1 MGLHEFTIISYLFFQ
16 LGYSKR
22 REEIQRGIEIDV
34 DGSSWHFLPADW
46 ETAGTSNRNSR
57 YRGYRGFARQ
67 PRCIAG
73 TIKIF
78 CKRKRKKNLLFLPY
92 NMAVMAAHR
101 PQPTSLEKGPL
112 RLTSSKE
119 ELTWQL
125 PMEDISFAIHYS
137 HYSHYSHFRYCYLS
151 MALWV
156 PGAQDISWGH
166 TWSPDPCFAPSITR
180 VLGTWNV
187 SKSNMDTAVLV
198 SKEVS
203 SYDVRVFIDI
213 FISDSNLSSRGEVYF
228 MKIKRSTLRSLIA
241 RLAV

>member
-92 NMAVMAAHR
+92 NMAAVQNFYYVEIGKNFLR
-101 PQPTSLEKGPL
+101 PPCTCNCIGSFNETSLYVAYL
-112 RLTSSKE
+112 WTTLTF
-119 ELTWQL
+119 LQL
-125 PMEDISFAIHYS
+125 SA
-137 HYSHYSHFRYCYLS
+137 
-151 MALWV
+151 
-156 PGAQDISWGH
+156 
-166 TWSPDPCFAPSITR
+166 
-180 VLGTWNV
+180 
-187 SKSNMDTAVLV
+187 
-198 SKEVS
+198 
-203 SYDVRVFIDI
+203 
-213 FISDSNLSSRGEVYF
+213 LSSQYACMNDFVTSIYVF
-228 MKIKRSTLRSLIA
+228 
-241 RLAV
+241 